1 MGGLRVRQHPAPL
14 QNCPAKVR
22 PETDPMMKLISLLA
36 LGLGLGACVPTT
48 HPTHLIAPSSLT
60 ADIRDPRYST
70 VTAGIRSYDVVEPG
84 DWRELNRRVAPD
96 PERGDSDDAARRGR

>member
-1 MGGLRVRQHPAPL
+1 MIKPVTLA
-14 QNCPAKVR
+14 
-22 PETDPMMKLISLLA
+22 A

-60 ADIRDPRYST
+60 ADIRDPGYST
-70 VTAGIRSYDVVEPG
+70 VTAGIRNYDVVEPL
-84 DWRELNRRVAPD
+84 DWLEMNRRVAPGAN